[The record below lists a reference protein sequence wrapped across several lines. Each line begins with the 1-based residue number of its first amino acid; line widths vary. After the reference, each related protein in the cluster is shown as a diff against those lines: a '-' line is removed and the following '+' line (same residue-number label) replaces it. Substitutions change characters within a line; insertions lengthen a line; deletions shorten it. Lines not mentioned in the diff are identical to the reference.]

1 MRRGI
6 RVGKAAEA
14 GHKAK
19 AMSDDEAL
27 DALASDGKLIKR
39 PFLITENGSVLLG
52 FKPEV
57 WAEALLR

>member
-1 MRRGI
+1 
-6 RVGKAAEA
+6 
-14 GHKAK
+14 
-19 AMSDDEAL
+19 SDDEAL

-39 PFLITENGSVLLG
+39 PFLITENGSVLVG